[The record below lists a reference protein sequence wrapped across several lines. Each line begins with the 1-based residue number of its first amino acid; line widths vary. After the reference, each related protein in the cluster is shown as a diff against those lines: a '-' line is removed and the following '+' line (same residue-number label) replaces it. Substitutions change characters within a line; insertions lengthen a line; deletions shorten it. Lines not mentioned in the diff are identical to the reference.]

1 MTDMFL
7 NLVGQYTDK
16 VEVDEE
22 LASSIEIRDVAANY
36 YY

>member
-1 MTDMFL
+1 MFL
-7 NLVGQYTDK
+7 NMIAKYIDQ
-16 VEVDEE
+16 VEVNEE